1 MHIDS
6 YEFGRIVVDGRAYSQ
21 DLILLPG
28 EIQDSWWRQES
39 HLLQIA
45 DIAGVL
51 AAKPEVLIVGQGQP
65 GKMQVDATLAEYLKK
80 NSIELLAL
88 PTAQACTAFNALA
101 AKRKV
106 AAALHLTC

>member
-6 YEFGRIVVDGRAYSQ
+6 YEFGRIVVDGRAYTQ
-21 DLILLPG
+21 DLILLPEG
-28 EIQDSWWRQES
+28 IQDSWWRQEG

-51 AAKPEVLIVGQGQP
+51 AANPEIMIVGQGQP
-65 GKMQVDATLAEYLKK
+65 GRMQVDADLVRYLKE
-80 NSIELLAL
+80 NGIELMAM
-88 PTAQACTAFNALA
+88 PTNRACTMFNNLTG
-101 AKRKV
+101 KRKV

>member
-21 DLILLPG
+21 DLILLPD

-45 DIAGVL
+45 DLSGVL
-51 AAKPEVLIVGQGQP
+51 AANPEVLIVGQGQP
-65 GKMQVDATLAEYLKK
+65 GKMQVDAALADYLKE
-80 NSIELLAL
+80 NRIELLAM
-88 PTAQACTAFNALA
+88 PTAQACTTFNALA